1 MVEGVVEYIEFK
13 ICSIILTTGLFSE
26 IPSYVIESVFALCFL
41 LLIGTFLLIY
51 YALYRKYNTINKY
64 LKWKYKKDNANMDTY
79 KEEKSDYEKE
89 VSDLGAEL
97 LPNKQTIIN
106 IMDKIGELRD
116 EK

>member
-1 MVEGVVEYIEFK
+1 
-13 ICSIILTTGLFSE
+13 
-26 IPSYVIESVFALCFL
+26 
-41 LLIGTFLLIY
+41 
-51 YALYRKYNTINKY
+51 
-64 LKWKYKKDNANMDTY
+64 MDTY

-106 IMDKIGELRD
+106 IMDKISELRG